1 MKKVLCR
8 SLLLGLGMTLVA
20 SAAFAKQGRGYAN
33 SWPHESLANGVS
45 VDPQDHIRNGMS
57 PAAAAANTTVLYN
70 QSFDSGATCTAAGWT
85 KVDASSV
92 NGLFWH
98 VDDFVG
104 ANIGPDDSLFVLAGG
119 KSLWCGARKGVSG
132 IGCGY
137 LAGPGYG
144 NGWRQSW
151 RTKVC
156 IPVTG
161 GQLNVNMLLAYEC
174 EPGFDALFLEYT
186 TDCSSPFT
194 GWIQLDGGTSVWSGK
209 SDPGPGD
216 GVLNIANAY
225 PVAGTPVKV
234 RLRFTS
240 DGAYSDEDNLL
251 ATSRGAVII
260 DNLQVEGLANE
271 TFEDEA
277 VNATTSNDWEAFQE
291 AGYGQFF
298 NTFSGVQMVN
308 QDACTKNL
316 TCVWADIQGSTETY
330 ACGGFPLQTAVP
342 KGNAEGLYVNN
353 FVESPAIALAGV
365 GSVINYVFTVYRDL
379 QLDALV
385 FYVWDVTNTN
395 AAGCQAGWRS
405 RGFVY
410 YSSSRDW
417 LTSTFP
423 VGDLVPAS
431 SVSMQVRFGAV
442 DMCGAWCGIYG
453 TGACHSHAPLLDKA
467 RVYRVDIFGPVYTTR
482 DIDMFQDTFPTDGTD
497 TGFARADAA
506 QSIIPNTS
514 PSPTVQPADSAF
526 FNVVDPVEAT
536 GGNPSGLNG
545 PPECWARVVGDAA
558 KTLAISPGDQRAA
571 DGKTW
576 GVFDGTAIDADI
588 GRYSFDFDDT
598 GLFEGGDVVEFFFG
612 ATNTANQS
620 TYCAGSALTFVQDN
634 VDVAAAN
641 AAEFSIL
648 PVNANGTEGNDI
660 LYVDGM
666 DGRGGQGFFDEA
678 FGDMGLNPD
687 RFDVRGPSSAVGNR
701 PGSRVTDVDAQ
712 LNANYQ
718 KIIWD
723 CGDLSVTLGD
733 FGVNPILLDKS
744 QDFPM
749 VNNFLGGLTS
759 TGGVYICGDDFP
771 QRLTASSSAASVV
784 FKGSWI
790 TYSLTTGNHRP
801 TYGNIAPAGIGTA
814 GGAFAG
820 DTWVIYGG
828 CPIINDFD
836 VMAPT
841 GSTTMHSSYNA
852 AAANNGAEIGKITT
866 PTASGGTAK
875 VMIAG
880 YSFIYIR
887 DDETD
892 GTRDGSR
899 HMFHIL
905 TWLGNN
911 PGQPVDTKP
920 LGVNSLAQ
928 NYPNPFNPQ
937 TTIAF
942 SIKERGAVRIDVYNV
957 AGELVKT
964 LLDET
969 RAAGSYTDVRWDGT
983 NGANQPVS
991 SGVYFYKLVTNNFS
1005 QTKKMV
1011 LLK

>member
-1 MKKVLCR
+1 MLA
-8 SLLLGLGMTLVA
+8 LGMTLVA
-20 SAAFAKQGRGYAN
+20 SAASAKQGRGN
-33 SWPHESLANGVS
+33 TNVWPEESLSNGVL

-57 PAAAAANTTVLYN
+57 PAVAAANTTILYN
-70 QSFDSGATCTAAGWT
+70 QSFDSGATCTQASWT

-98 VDDFVG
+98 VDDMVG
-104 ANIGPDDSLFVLAGG
+104 ANIGADDSLFVLAGG
-119 KSLWCGARKGVSG
+119 KSLWCGARKGVAG
-132 IGCGY
+132 VGCGY

-144 NGWRQSW
+144 NGYRQSW
-151 RTKVC
+151 RTKAC

-161 GQLNVNMLLAYEC
+161 PLNVNMLLAYEC
-174 EPGFDALFLEYT
+174 EPGFDALYLEYT
-186 TDCSSPFT
+186 LDCTSPFT
-194 GWIQLDGGTSVWSGK
+194 GWVELDGGVAIWSGK

-216 GVLNIANAY
+216 GVLVIANTYAL
-225 PVAGTPVKV
+225 AGTPAKV

-277 VNATTSNDWEAFQE
+277 VNATTSQDWEAFQE

-298 NTFSGVQMVN
+298 NTFSGIQMVN
-308 QDACTKNL
+308 QDACNKNL
-316 TCVWADIQGSTETY
+316 TCVWADISGSTETY

-353 FVESPAIALAGV
+353 FVESPAIALAGT

-379 QLDALV
+379 QLDGLV

-431 SVSMQVRFGAV
+431 SVSMRVRFGAV

-467 RVYRVDIFGPVYTTR
+467 KVYRVDIFGPVYTIR
-482 DIDMFQDTFPTDGTD
+482 DIDMFQDTFPSDGTD
-497 TGFARADAA
+497 TGFGRADCA

-514 PSPTVQPADSAF
+514 PSPTVQPGDSVF
-526 FNVVDPVEAT
+526 FNVVDPVEAD
-536 GGNPSGLNG
+536 GSNPSGLLDDG
-545 PPECWARVVGDAA
+545 AGKAVYCWTRVVGDAA
-558 KTLAISPGDQRAA
+558 KTLALLNVYGGKDQQVA

-576 GVFDGTAIDADI
+576 TRMYGTEIDFDI
-588 GRYSFDFDDT
+588 GRVSFDLPDDV
-598 GLFEGGDVVEFFFG
+598 LFAGGDVVEYFFA
-612 ATNTANQS
+612 ATNTASQT
-620 TYCAGSALTFVQDN
+620 TYASGSALGLVQGDVN
-634 VDVAAAN
+634 VAAAN

-648 PVNANGTEGNDI
+648 PVNADGTGLNDI

-678 FGDMGLNPD
+678 FGDMGITPD
-687 RFDVRGPSSAVGNR
+687 RYDVRGPSSAVGNR

-712 LNANYQ
+712 LNANYN
-718 KIIWD
+718 KVVWD

-744 QDFPM
+744 QDFGM
-749 VNNFLGGLTS
+749 VNSFLGGLGS
-759 TGGVYICGDDFP
+759 VGGVYICGDDFP
-771 QRLTASSSAASVV
+771 QRLAASASAQSVT
-784 FKGSWI
+784 FKTTWI
-790 TYSLTTGNHRP
+790 TYTLTTGNHRP

-820 DTWVIYGG
+820 DTWVIFGG

-841 GSTTMHSSYNA
+841 GGTAMHSSYNA
-852 AAANNGAEIGKITT
+852 VAANNGAEIAKI
-866 PTASGGTAK
+866 SGNAK

-880 YSFIYIR
+880 YSFIYVR
-887 DDETD
+887 DDDTN
-892 GTRDGSR
+892 GTRDGSK
-899 HMFHIL
+899 HLFDII

-911 PGQPVDTKP
+911 PGQPTGTNPV
-920 LGVNSLAQ
+920 GVNSLAQ

-942 SIKERGAVRIDVYNV
+942 SIKERGQVRVDVYNV

-964 LLDET
+964 LLNET
-969 RAAGSYTDVRWDGT
+969 RVAGSYTDVRWDGT

-991 SGVYFYKLVTNNFS
+991 SGVYFYKLVTNNYS